1 MRGNGDATWLWI
13 DHHAA
18 CSGWITTVVAIS
30 TVVAIIAI
38 IVIVSFGVVGGG
50 QDQSEPVMDDRIEGG
65 NHFDVLNGDAE
76 SVFVLLG

>member
-18 CSGWITTVVAIS
+18 CSGWIS

-38 IVIVSFGVVGGG
+38 ASFGVVGGG
-50 QDQSEPVMDDRIEGG
+50 QDQGEPVMDYRIEGG